1 MSLSR
6 VFRSQPGALRRPVR
20 LHTPAAETGEPV
32 RLPDPQEIV
41 ARARKE
47 AEAIL
52 EEAAREAESIVSR
65 AQEEA
70 GRIATEARETGR
82 NDGYLDGHAKGLAE
96 AQGLLEEAEAA
107 LQSAREAYGQ
117 MLAESE
123 PRLLALVIEI
133 SRKVLGDAF
142 SEDPGVIVELIKKG
156 IAALRDEREFC
167 LKVPPELVSLV
178 EGETPALRRE
188 YGVRSMDVVGDPE
201 VTGGAIVLTPHGY
214 VDVTIESQIRAIATA
229 LAEARKKVVG
239 MEVQ

>member
-96 AQGLLEEAEAA
+96 AQGLLEERRPPSSRPERLTADATN
-107 LQSAREAYGQ
+107 RN
-117 MLAESE
+117 LA
-123 PRLLALVIEI
+123 LALVIEI
-133 SRKVLGDAF
+133 S
-142 SEDPGVIVELIKKG
+142 
-156 IAALRDEREFC
+156 
-167 LKVPPELVSLV
+167 
-178 EGETPALRRE
+178 
-188 YGVRSMDVVGDPE
+188 
-201 VTGGAIVLTPHGY
+201 
-214 VDVTIESQIRAIATA
+214 
-229 LAEARKKVVG
+229 
-239 MEVQ
+239 